1 MAKKIRAALV
11 CMLLCTGAS
20 MAQDTSVYFKFA
32 SQAGRKQFTQ
42 NVMNNNIL
50 KYLRLPLTDSTE
62 EDWQGTFWAMELM
75 QYKQP
80 WVKEKITSAFT
91 GIEKRS
97 IGFQRA
103 LLEFCYTNY
112 AKEFSTP
119 IQALKKATVDPKIFA
134 MCCEYLFQSGSANP
148 RSGQPLAV
156 VLKNEIN
163 AKFPGQQEHPILKM
177 LLANRAADNYAAVKK
192 ILPLLFSNQF
202 LPGKRV
208 VYSLQRKNRN
218 YPGIVLVR
226 DSSGN
231 FVRDDK
237 GGIFY
242 VQQLARSITN
252 LPTYLTN
259 GNTPQG
265 IFRMQGF
272 AVSASNFIGP
282 TPNIQLAMPYEIR
295 VNIFMA
301 DNSITDTAWTAD
313 LYRKLLPA
321 ACRNYFPL
329 MGSYYASQAG
339 RTETIAHGTT
349 IDPAYYKG
357 SSYWPHT
364 PTLGC
369 LCTKEIWDAAGKRT
383 ESNQQ
388 LLVNA
393 LTKAGGADGYL
404 VVLELD
410 NQQLPMNIKEITG
423 YIKK

>member
-1 MAKKIRAALV
+1 MMLKKITAVLV
-11 CMLLCTGAS
+11 CMLYAGACT
-20 MAQDTSVYFKFA
+20 AQDTEVYFKSA

-42 NVMNNNIL
+42 NVMKNNIL
-50 KYLRLPLTDSTE
+50 KYLQLPLTDSTE
-62 EDWQGTFWAMELM
+62 EDWRGTFWAMELI
-75 QYKQP
+75 QYRQP
-80 WVKEKITSAFT
+80 WVKEKISTAFI

-97 IGFQRA
+97 ISFQRA

-119 IQALKKATVDPKIFA
+119 VMALKKATADPKIFA
-134 MCCEYLFQSGSANP
+134 MCCEYLLRNTAIAAGN
-148 RSGQPLAV
+148 LN
-156 VLKNEIN
+156 KEIN

-177 LLANRAADNYAAVKK
+177 LSAGREPGNYAAVQKM
-192 ILPLLFSNQF
+192 LPVLLSNQF

-218 YPGIVLVR
+218 YPGIVLIR
-226 DSSGN
+226 DSTGN
-231 FVRDDK
+231 FVKDDK
-237 GGIFY
+237 GVIFN
-242 VQQLARSITN
+242 VPQLARSITN
-252 LPTYLTN
+252 LPSYLTN

-272 AVSASNFIGP
+272 AVSTSNFIGP
-282 TPNIQLAMPYEIR
+282 TPNIQLAMPYEIP
-295 VNIFMA
+295 VKSFMA
-301 DNSITDTAWTAD
+301 DSTITDTAWTAD
-313 LYRKLLPA
+313 LYKQLLPA
-321 ACRNYFPL
+321 VCRNYFPL

-349 IDPAYYKG
+349 VDPAYYKG
-357 SSYWPHT
+357 TSYWPLT

-369 LCTKEIWDAAGKRT
+369 LCTKEIWDATGKRT

-393 LTKAGGADGYL
+393 LAKAGGADGYL

-410 NQQLPMNIKEITG
+410 DKQMPVSIKELAG
-423 YIKK
+423 FIKK

>member
-1 MAKKIRAALV
+1 
-11 CMLLCTGAS
+11 MLLCAGAC
-20 MAQDTSVYFKFA
+20 MAQDTAAVYFKFA
-32 SQAGRKQFTQ
+32 SQAGRKQFVQ
-42 NVMNNNIL
+42 NVFKNSID
-50 KYLRLPLTDSTE
+50 KYLNTELTDSTE
-62 EDWQGTFWAMELM
+62 DDWRGAFWAIELM
-75 QYKQP
+75 QYKQA
-80 WVKEKITSAFT
+80 WVKEKINAAFI
-91 GIEKRS
+91 GVEKRS
-97 IGFQRA
+97 TSFQRA
-103 LLEFCYTNY
+103 LVELCYTNY
-112 AKEFSTP
+112 GNDFKE
-119 IQALKKATVDPKIFA
+119 QVLALKKATADPKIFA
-134 MCCEYLFQSGSANP
+134 MCCEYLL
-148 RSGQPLAV
+148 RSTAMITGNLLQ
-156 VLKNEIN
+156 ETG
-163 AKFPGQQEHPILKM
+163 AKFPDQQENPILKM
-177 LLANRAADNYAAVKK
+177 LLAGRKVDDYAAVKK
-192 ILPLLFSNQF
+192 ILPLLLSKNF
-202 LPGKRV
+202 LPGRRV

-231 FVRDDK
+231 FVKDDK

-282 TPNIQLAMPYEIR
+282 TPNIQLAMPYEIPVR
-295 VNIFMA
+295 SFMA
-301 DNSITDTAWTAD
+301 DSTINDTTWTAD
-313 LYRKLLPA
+313 WYKKLLPA

-357 SSYWPHT
+357 ASYWPLT

-369 LCTKEIWDAAGKRT
+369 LCTKELWDAAGKRT

-393 LTKAGGADGYL
+393 VAKAGGAYGYL

-410 NQQLPMNIKEITG
+410 DKQMPVNIKELTPF
-423 YIKK
+423 IKQ

>member
-1 MAKKIRAALV
+1 MVKRITAAMLV
-11 CMLLCTGAS
+11 VLLCTGAC
-20 MAQDTSVYFKFA
+20 MAQDTAVYFKFA
-32 SQAGRKQFTQ
+32 SQAGRKEFTQ

-50 KYLRLPLTDSTE
+50 KYLQLPLTESTE

-80 WVKEKITSAFT
+80 WVKEKISTAFV
-91 GIEKRS
+91 GIEKRNV
-97 IGFQRA
+97 GFQRA
-103 LLEFCYTNY
+103 LLEFCYTNFG
-112 AKEFSTP
+112 KEFAKQ
-119 IQALKKATVDPKIFA
+119 IAALKPLTSDAKIFA
-134 MCCEYLFQSGSANP
+134 MCSEYLRSSGSIV
-148 RSGQPLAV
+148 SAV
-156 VLKNEIN
+156 ALKKETD
-163 AKFPGQQEHPILKM
+163 KQFPGQQENPILKM
-177 LLANRAADNYAAVKK
+177 LLANRGTDNYATVKK
-192 ILPLLFSNQF
+192 MLPVLFSNQF

-218 YPGIVLVR
+218 YPGIVIIR
-226 DSSGN
+226 DSIGN
-231 FVRDDK
+231 FVKDDK
-237 GGIFY
+237 GIIFY
-242 VQQLARSITN
+242 VPQLARSITN

-272 AVSASNFIGP
+272 AVSTSNFIGP
-282 TPNIQLAMPYEIR
+282 TPNIQLAMPYEIIVR
-295 VNIFMA
+295 SFMA
-301 DNSITDTAWTAD
+301 DSTITDTAWTAD
-313 LYRKLLPA
+313 LYKQLLPA
-321 ACRNYFPL
+321 VCRNYFPL

-349 IDPAYYKG
+349 VDPAYYKG
-357 SSYWPHT
+357 TSYWPLT

-410 NQQLPMNIKEITG
+410 DKQLPVSVKEVAAS
-423 YIKK
+423 IKK

>member
-1 MAKKIRAALV
+1 MVKKIAAALV
-11 CMLLCTGAS
+11 CVLLCAGAC
-20 MAQDTSVYFKFA
+20 MAQDTAVYFKFA

-80 WVKEKITSAFT
+80 WVKEKINSAFI

-97 IGFQRA
+97 ISFQRA
-103 LLEFCYTNY
+103 LLELCYTNY
-112 AKEFSTP
+112 AKEFST
-119 IQALKKATVDPKIFA
+119 QVLALKTATADPKIFA
-134 MCCEYLFQSGSANP
+134 MCCEYLRSSGSIVSA
-148 RSGQPLAV
+148 AA
-156 VLKNEIN
+156 LKKETE
-163 AKFPGQQEHPILKM
+163 KQFPGQQENPILKM
-177 LLANRAADNYAAVKK
+177 LLANKGADNFTAVKK
-192 ILPLLFSNQF
+192 ILPVLFSNQF

-218 YPGIVLVR
+218 YPGIVIVR
-226 DSSGN
+226 DSTGN
-231 FVRDDK
+231 FVKDVK

-242 VQQLARSITN
+242 VPQLARSITN

-272 AVSASNFIGP
+272 AVSTSNFIGP
-282 TPNIQLAMPYEIR
+282 TPNIQLAMPYEITVR
-295 VNIFMA
+295 SFMA
-301 DNSITDTAWTAD
+301 DSSITDTAWTAD
-313 LYRKLLPA
+313 LYKQLLPS
-321 ACRNYFPL
+321 ACRTYFPL
-329 MGSYYASQAG
+329 MGTYYASQAG
-339 RTETIAHGTT
+339 RTEIIAHGTT
-349 IDPAYYKG
+349 IDPVYYKG
-357 SSYWPHT
+357 AGYWPLT

-393 LTKAGGADGYL
+393 LTKTGGADGYL

-410 NQQLPMNIKEITG
+410 DKQLPVSIKEVAG